1 MRMKKFTVL
10 AMVLLASFGVK
21 AAEPSFVDQL
31 PIDGIIY
38 SLTDDYKAMVMGA
51 MAFEE
56 ATGDER
62 YEGDIVVPE
71 TVKYKGSDFT
81 VNYVYVGAFCD
92 CPNLTSLV
100 LPATMEKVCSY
111 FLANSP
117 KLTYFECRATKVPAA
132 DADAFVDV
140 VEGLVPVVTE
150 SALEAYKA
158 DPVWGQFWNTTAVE
172 NIQSGKQT
180 TKFIQDGQ
188 VLIRRA
194 DHTFNAQGKMVK

>member
-10 AMVLLASFGVK
+10 AMVLLASFGLK
-21 AAEPSFVDQL
+21 ADPSVIDQL

-62 YEGDIVVPE
+62 YEGDIVIPE
-71 TVKYKGSDFT
+71 TVKYEGHDFT
-81 VNYVYVGAFCD
+81 VNYVYVAAFCD
-92 CPNLTSLV
+92 CPELTSLI

-117 KLTYFECRATKVPAA
+117 KLAYFECKATKVPEA

-140 VEGLVPVVTE
+140 VEGLVPVVPE

-172 NIQSGKQT
+172 NIQSDKQT
-180 TKFIQDGQ
+180 TKFLQEGQ
-188 VLIRRA
+188 VLIHRA
-194 DHTFNAQGKMVK
+194 DHVFDAQGKMVK